1 MAGRPETARGAAG
14 SAWNDRDTGIR
25 PTVSTGVQ
33 YCAAARFFMTGVS
46 PAAHAIERA
55 AAPGALIRNA
65 RPVQM
70 MKWCQNVTT
79 ARASRA
85 AGPETADD

>member
-1 MAGRPETARGAAG
+1 MAWRPETARGAAG

-25 PTVSTGVQ
+25 PTVSPGCNTVRPHG
-33 YCAAARFFMTGVS
+33 FFMAGVS